1 MTKKNR
7 HFKKSRKNVRRK
19 NYQTGGAF
27 TMETIENMTNM
38 ATSGLDVI
46 NKLTHEGKC
55 HVDVITALNE
65 IIKSSMNILK
75 VLQKKGTGTVENH
88 ITNIATK
95 LNVIVQSLGKEDLE
109 SMAKL
114 LTATLDQFGSLLEQM
129 SKSRFGTIDWLDS
142 FRVLFSGFAGK
153 GGNTIDT
160 SIAKLAQA
168 QCAFAKEYMGNSINT
183 TITKEV
189 NAVNNILNQGAEAS
203 NAVEKVDK
211 NKYTVFKVLIA
222 SLVCTFDAA
231 TSWDHK
237 TTLVETC
244 RLLKLAYS
252 GKIFENFYNLLQG
265 TTSTFSLIGTG
276 ISFSAVFAGNY
287 ITTYASSFS
296 SPNYEEIRRCTLVKD
311 PSTIIAQAEQM
322 LETEEKAIAR
332 RKEEALKLGSSE
344 DTELPIRK
352 AQKSFFNR

>member
-27 TMETIENMTNM
+27 TMETIENMTKM

-46 NKLTHEGKC
+46 NKLTQEGKC
-55 HVDVITALNE
+55 HVDVITAVNE

-75 VLQKKGTGTVENH
+75 LLQKKGTGTVEDH

-95 LNVIVQSLGKEDLE
+95 LNVIIQSLGKEDLE
-109 SMAKL
+109 SMVNL
-114 LTATLDQFGSLLEQM
+114 LIASLDQFGNLLEQM
-129 SKSRFGTIDWLDS
+129 SKRSFGTLDWLDS

-160 SIAKLAQA
+160 SIAKLAEA

-189 NAVNNILNQGAEAS
+189 NAVNNLLNQGAESS

-231 TSWDHK
+231 ISWDHK

-252 GKIFENFYNLLQG
+252 GVIFKNFYNFFLG

-296 SPNYEEIRRCTLVKD
+296 SPNYEEMRRCKPNQD
-311 PSTIIAQAEQM
+311 PRTIIATGEQM
-322 LETEEKAIAR
+322 LEIEKKRKEDGITRIESREDHEPKIPKAR
-332 RKEEALKLGSSE
+332 R
-344 DTELPIRK
+344 
-352 AQKSFFNR
+352 SFFNN